1 MKKSNDMN
9 KMFHVKQLAVSIIV
23 SNTHIAAVCFVNEFI
38 SMCTHTQI
46 DHMK

>member
-1 MKKSNDMN
+1 MKKSDNICV
-9 KMFHVKQLAVSIIV
+9 MFHVKQLAVSIIV

-38 SMCTHTQI
+38 YAYAQI

>member
-23 SNTHIAAVCFVNEFI
+23 SNIHIAAVCFVNEFI
-38 SMCTHTQI
+38 YAYAQI